1 MRSTRRN
8 FIKNTALV
16 SVGFSF
22 MSTTLIAC
30 AKAEGK
36 NGAALPAKVLAD
48 KDQIDAWLQVLENGR
63 IRVLTGRMEL
73 GQGVRVAMMQ
83 VAAEELN
90 TTLDQIEVRLAETG
104 VTPDEGYTAGSRSME
119 QGAMSVRYAA
129 ATAREILIETAAKK
143 WDVEKETLSIENGRI
158 FTSEQKMTFSEV
170 LEGTQLTTTIDESV
184 ALWGKT
190 KRKWVGQ
197 PIPRQDIL
205 EMVQGKPIYVQDLRF
220 PDMVHARIVRHPS
233 YTSKLKNFD
242 NNPLKASTGHL
253 KTVVIGSFIGVIAA
267 EEFQAITLMKKASEE
282 ATWDIATKLPADV
295 SLKEYIQQLEAET
308 ATEEDIGN
316 WQDAI
321 EASEIIHEAEYFKPY
336 IMHAANGPS
345 CAVARFT
352 DGMLEVWSHT
362 QGVYPLQKTLASLL
376 ELPIANI
383 RVKGVPG
390 SGCYGHNGADDV
402 ASEAALL
409 AKNYPDK
416 HIRLQWMREDEH
428 AWEPYGT
435 AMLMKL
441 KAGIDNEGRITGWK
455 YDFWSDGHSTRPS
468 GNPDNLLPSRYLNAG
483 YAAPGS
489 GFKGGAVR
497 NSKPY
502 YELPNLHSTSHI
514 FKGPLRVSALRGLG
528 AYANIFAI
536 ECFMDELAEKA
547 RKDAIQ
553 FRIDHLDDPRA
564 IACLQKLKENTKG
577 IIKKSNEGI
586 GNAYSRYKNSAAH
599 CAVAVHVN
607 VDRTSGKINIIKMW
621 AVIDAGECINL
632 DGLKNQ
638 TEGGM
643 IQSASWAMMEQVTF
657 DETHITST
665 DWDRYPIFRFPD
677 TPQTEVDVIDRP
689 EEPPLGAGEAAQGP
703 ATAAIINAIYNATG
717 VRVRGLPVD
726 KKQFLDL

>member
-1 MRSTRRN
+1 MKSTRRN
-8 FIKNTALV
+8 FIKKTALV

-22 MSTTLIAC
+22 LSTTLIAC
-30 AKAEGK
+30 AKTEGK
-36 NGAALPAKVLAD
+36 NGAAMPAKVLAN
-48 KDQIDAWLQVLENGR
+48 KDQIDAWLQVLEDGR

-73 GQGVRVAMMQ
+73 GQGVRIAMMQ

-129 ATAREILIETAAKK
+129 ATAREVLLVEAAKK
-143 WDVEKETLSIENGRI
+143 LGVDKETLRIENGRI
-158 FTSEQKMTFSEV
+158 VTSEKEMTFSEV
-170 LEGTQLTTTIDESV
+170 LEGKQLNTTLDESV

-197 PIPRQDIL
+197 PIPRQDISD
-205 EMVQGKPIYVQDLRF
+205 MVQGKPLYVQDLRF
-220 PDMVHARIVRHPS
+220 PDMVHARIVRPPS
-233 YTSKLKNFD
+233 YTAKLTNF
-242 NNPLKASTGHL
+242 NKKSLENISGHL
-253 KTVVIGSFIGVIAA
+253 KTVVIGSFIGVIAS
-267 EEFQAITLMKKASEE
+267 EEFQAITLMEKASTLAKWS
-282 ATWDIATKLPADV
+282 ATSELPNSA
-295 SLKEYIQQLEAET
+295 SLQEHLKTLKTDT
-308 ATEEDIGN
+308 AVEEDSGN

-352 DGMLEVWSHT
+352 DETLEVWSHT

-376 ELPIANI
+376 ELPITNI

-402 ASEAALL
+402 AAEAALL
-409 AKNYPDK
+409 AKNYPNQY
-416 HIRLQWMREDEH
+416 IRLQWMREDEH

-441 KAGIDNEGRITGWK
+441 KAGIDNNGRITGWK
-455 YDFWSDGHSTRPS
+455 YDFWSDGHSTRPR
-468 GNPDNLLPSRYLNAG
+468 GNPDNLLPARYLNAG

-536 ECFMDELAEKA
+536 ECFMDELAVKAEK
-547 RKDAIQ
+547 DPIQ
-553 FRIDHLDDPRA
+553 FRLNHLNDPRS
-564 IACLQKLKENTKG
+564 IACLQKLREFTKG
-577 IIKKSNEGI
+577 LTKSTTEGI
-586 GNAYSRYKNSAAH
+586 GYAYSRYKNSAAH
-599 CAVAVHVN
+599 CAVAAHVN
-607 VDRTSGKINIIKMW
+607 VDRTSGKVNVIKMW

-632 DGLKNQ
+632 DGLINQ

-643 IQSASWAMMEQVTF
+643 IQSASWALLEEVKF
-657 DETHITST
+657 DENHITST
-665 DWDRYPIFRFPD
+665 DWDHYPIFRFPD
-677 TPQTEVDVIDRP
+677 TPKTEVVVIDRP
-689 EEPPLGAGEAAQGP
+689 EESPLGAGEAAQGP
-703 ATAAIINAIYNATG
+703 ATAAVVNALFDATG
-717 VRVRGLPVD
+717 IRVRELPVD
-726 KKQFLDL
+726 KTLFIK